1 MLETHVFGGG
11 GVNQFILAGQW
22 YSGVFT
28 APNISAALAAF
39 PTSVFFGNSD
49 VSFSALALNDVGEPY
64 GRNVTQFQAS
74 DDFSKTISSHTIKFG
89 VKFHRNDVTDS
100 TTLSSAQG
108 SV

>member
-49 VSFSALALNDVGEPY
+49 VRFLNLRSENLSL
-64 GRNVTQFQAS
+64 R
-74 DDFSKTISSHTIKFG
+74 SSSGK
-89 VKFHRNDVTDS
+89 
-100 TTLSSAQG
+100 
-108 SV
+108 